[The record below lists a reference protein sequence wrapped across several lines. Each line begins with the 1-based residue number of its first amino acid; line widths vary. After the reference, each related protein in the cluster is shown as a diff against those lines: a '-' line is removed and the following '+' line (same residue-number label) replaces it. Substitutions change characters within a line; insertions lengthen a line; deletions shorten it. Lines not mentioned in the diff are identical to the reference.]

1 MARPA
6 PRPDAAGL
14 VLLAATTIGWGLNW
28 PAMKLLLAELPVL
41 STRAAHGALG
51 CAVLLAVALARREAL
66 AVPRALW
73 PRLLL
78 ASALNV
84 TAWMGLASFSLLWL
98 SAAEAT
104 IVCYTMPVWAVLMAW
119 AILGERPRAGRITG
133 LLLAMSGL
141 ALLVLGQGLAV
152 GLDKLP
158 GVALGLGSA
167 VLFSLGTVLTK
178 RWPVGLPP
186 TAGATWQVGLG
197 IAPLAVLAVL
207 VDPPGFGA
215 LSVQGWALIA
225 YGGVFALGLCY
236 LSWFAALRRLPASLA
251 SLGTLLT
258 PMVGVAGAAL
268 VLGEPFGWREATAL
282 GLTLSGV
289 ALAARG

>member
-1 MARPA
+1 
-6 PRPDAAGL
+6 
-14 VLLAATTIGWGLNW
+14 
-28 PAMKLLLAELPVL
+28 VL
-41 STRAAHGALG
+41 STRAAGGALG
-51 CAVLLAVALARREAL
+51 FAVLLVVALARRESL
-66 AVPRALW
+66 RVPRALW
-73 PRLLL
+73 PLLVV
-78 ASALNV
+78 ASLLNV

-119 AILGERPRAGRITG
+119 AVLGERPRAARLAG
-133 LLLAMSGL
+133 LALAMSGL
-141 ALLVLGQGLAV
+141 GLLVLGQGVAV
-152 GLDKLP
+152 GLDKAP

-167 VLFSLGTVLTK
+167 VLFSLGTVVTK
-178 RWPVGLPP
+178 RWPLALPP
-186 TAGATWQVGLG
+186 TAGAVWQIGIG

-207 VDPPGFGA
+207 FDPPGFGT
-215 LSVQGWALIA
+215 LSPLGWALIA

-268 VLGEPFGWREATAL
+268 VLGEPFGWREAGAL
-282 GLTLSGV
+282 ALTLSGV

>member
-6 PRPDAAGL
+6 PRPDATGL
-14 VLLAATTIGWGLNW
+14 ALLVATTFGWGLNW

-41 STRAAHGALG
+41 STRAAGGALG
-51 CAVLLAVALARREAL
+51 FAVLLAVALARRERL

-73 PRLLL
+73 PLLVVVSL
-78 ASALNV
+78 LNV

-119 AILGERPRAGRITG
+119 AVLGEKPRPARLAG
-133 LLLAMSGL
+133 LALAMSGL
-141 ALLVLGQGLAV
+141 LLLVLGQGVAV
-152 GLDKLP
+152 GLDKVP

-167 VLFSLGTVLTK
+167 LLFSLGTVLTK
-178 RWPVGLPP
+178 RWPLSLPP
-186 TAGATWQVGLG
+186 TAGVVWQIGIG
-197 IAPLAVLAVL
+197 IAPLALL
-207 VDPPGFGA
+207 LDPPAFGA
-215 LSVQGWALIA
+215 LSVQGWVLVG

-236 LSWFAALRRLPASLA
+236 LWWFAALRRLPASLA